1 MIESIAAAVGIFVTV
16 GGIILNM
23 NKKDILAE
31 VDRKLLPIQGEISQQ
46 KQESIAF
53 QVLSQERDKNM
64 FEWLGEF
71 KQLIKD
77 REKKFE
83 DSVKRLHERVDD
95 LEDSFARKNKHE
107 N

>member
-1 MIESIAAAVGIFVTV
+1 MIESIAAAVGVFVTV
-16 GGIILNM
+16 GGIFLSSY
-23 NKKDILAE
+23 KKDILSE

-64 FEWLGEF
+64 FESLGEL

-83 DSVKRLHERVDD
+83 DSVKRFHERVDD

-107 N
+107 G